1 MLDYDFTA
9 ANVVSKII
17 MNSET
22 LKEIF
27 SELDAT
33 SESVQLS
40 ISSSSN
46 NLRITTFGTSGTY
59 HVINYALAQT
69 VSPFY

>member
-1 MLDYDFTA
+1 
-9 ANVVSKII
+9 

-33 SESVQLS
+33 SESVQFTVS
-40 ISSSSN
+40 PNSQHF
-46 NLRITTFGTSGTY
+46 RITTFGTSGTY
-59 HVINYALAQT
+59 HVSIVTIQMFCTLISN
-69 VSPFY
+69 